1 MATPAF
7 RPEGERGTN
16 WGFLCNNNPRRPHG
30 TPTMPSVGGDDHERP
45 WGGKPES
52 PKQESLKQES
62 LKQESLKQESLKQL
76 VTWRRWRVAF
86 TRPKLSAHIAPARR
100 LESSMKSNAVTSVEL
115 ELDWTAQT
123 ILPVE
128 FKGRELQLEARA
140 YQGADPNF
148 QALVLVH
155 RDKDAG
161 NKKPVVRV
169 HSGCVTG
176 DIFHSLRCD
185 CYPQLQAA
193 LSVITTSPVG
203 ILIYL
208 PYQEGR
214 GIGLVNKIRAYAL
227 QDQGYD
233 TVDANVAIGAP
244 IEARDYD
251 LAAHILFDL
260 GYPEIKLLTNNPAKV
275 EALREEGVEVIE
287 QLPLIVTPSLYN
299 KRYLA
304 TKKERMAHKL

>member
-1 MATPAF
+1 
-7 RPEGERGTN
+7 
-16 WGFLCNNNPRRPHG
+16 
-30 TPTMPSVGGDDHERP
+30 
-45 WGGKPES
+45 
-52 PKQESLKQES
+52 
-62 LKQESLKQESLKQL
+62 
-76 VTWRRWRVAF
+76 
-86 TRPKLSAHIAPARR
+86 
-100 LESSMKSNAVTSVEL
+100 MKSNAVTSVEL

-123 ILPVE
+123 ILPLE
-128 FKGRELQLEARA
+128 FQGRELQVEARA
-140 YQGADPNF
+140 YQGADPAF

-155 RDKDAG
+155 RDKEAKDAAG
-161 NKKPVVRV
+161 SLPVVRV

-193 LSVITTSPVG
+193 MDRILSSPLGV
-203 ILIYL
+203 LIYL

-275 EALREEGVEVIE
+275 QALTEEGVDVIE
-287 QLPLIVTPSLYN
+287 QIPIIVKASPYN

>member
-1 MATPAF
+1 MRA
-7 RPEGERGTN
+7 
-16 WGFLCNNNPRRPHG
+16 G
-30 TPTMPSVGGDDHERP
+30 TP
-45 WGGKPES
+45 
-52 PKQESLKQES
+52 
-62 LKQESLKQESLKQL
+62 
-76 VTWRRWRVAF
+76 
-86 TRPKLSAHIAPARR
+86 
-100 LESSMKSNAVTSVEL
+100 LESSMKSNAVKSVDL
-115 ELDWTAQT
+115 ELDWSAQT
-123 ILPVE
+123 ILPIE
-128 FKGRELQLEARA
+128 FRDKELKVEARA
-140 YQGADPNF
+140 YQGADPSI
-148 QALVLVH
+148 QAMVLVH
-155 RDKDAG
+155 RQDGVAH
-161 NKKPVVRV
+161 NEVPVVRV

-185 CYPQLQAA
+185 CYPQLQASMDRV
-193 LSVITTSPVG
+193 LSSPVG
-203 ILIYL
+203 VLIYL

-275 EALREEGVEVIE
+275 EALQQEGVDVIE
-287 QLPLIVTPSLYN
+287 QLPLIVKPSSHN
-299 KRYLA
+299 TRYLK

>member
-1 MATPAF
+1 
-7 RPEGERGTN
+7 
-16 WGFLCNNNPRRPHG
+16 
-30 TPTMPSVGGDDHERP
+30 
-45 WGGKPES
+45 
-52 PKQESLKQES
+52 
-62 LKQESLKQESLKQL
+62 
-76 VTWRRWRVAF
+76 
-86 TRPKLSAHIAPARR
+86 
-100 LESSMKSNAVTSVEL
+100 MKSNAVTSVEL

-123 ILPVE
+123 ILPIE
-128 FKGRELQLEARA
+128 FRGRELQVDARA
-140 YQGADPNF
+140 YQGADPTT

-155 RDKDAG
+155 RDKDAVNG
-161 NKKPVVRV
+161 GGIPIVRV

-193 LSVITTSPVG
+193 MDRILTSPLGV
-203 ILIYL
+203 LVYL

-275 EALREEGVEVIE
+275 EALTEEGVDVIE
-287 QLPLIVTPSLYN
+287 QIPLIVTASTHN

>member
-1 MATPAF
+1 MRA
-7 RPEGERGTN
+7 
-16 WGFLCNNNPRRPHG
+16 G
-30 TPTMPSVGGDDHERP
+30 TP
-45 WGGKPES
+45 
-52 PKQESLKQES
+52 
-62 LKQESLKQESLKQL
+62 
-76 VTWRRWRVAF
+76 
-86 TRPKLSAHIAPARR
+86 
-100 LESSMKSNAVTSVEL
+100 LESSMKSNALKSIDL
-115 ELDWTAQT
+115 EMDWSAQT
-123 ILPVE
+123 ILPIE
-128 FKGRELQLEARA
+128 FRGREVKLEARA
-140 YQGADPNF
+140 YQGTDPSC

-155 RDKDAG
+155 RDEEIQTSEL
-161 NKKPVVRV
+161 PLVRV

-193 LSVITTSPVG
+193 VDRILNSPLGV
-203 ILIYL
+203 LVYL

-260 GYPEIKLLTNNPAKV
+260 GYPEIKLMTNNPAKV
-275 EALREEGVEVIE
+275 EALRAEGVDVTEQIPVI
-287 QLPLIVTPSLYN
+287 VKPSPYN
-299 KRYLA
+299 KRYLM

>member
-1 MATPAF
+1 
-7 RPEGERGTN
+7 
-16 WGFLCNNNPRRPHG
+16 
-30 TPTMPSVGGDDHERP
+30 
-45 WGGKPES
+45 
-52 PKQESLKQES
+52 
-62 LKQESLKQESLKQL
+62 
-76 VTWRRWRVAF
+76 
-86 TRPKLSAHIAPARR
+86 
-100 LESSMKSNAVTSVEL
+100 MKSNAVKSIDL
-115 ELDWTAQT
+115 ELDWSAQT
-123 ILPVE
+123 ILPIE
-128 FKGRELQLEARA
+128 FRGRELQVEARA
-140 YQGADPNF
+140 YQGADPTC
-148 QALVLVH
+148 QAMVLVH
-155 RDKDAG
+155 RGEDVETTEI
-161 NKKPVVRV
+161 PLVRV

-193 LSVITTSPVG
+193 MDRILKSPLGV
-203 ILIYL
+203 LVYL

-260 GYPEIKLLTNNPAKV
+260 GFPEIKLLTNNPAKV
-275 EALREEGVEVIE
+275 EALRTEGVDVVEQIPVI
-287 QLPLIVTPSLYN
+287 IKPSPHN
-299 KRYLA
+299 TRYLN

>member
-1 MATPAF
+1 
-7 RPEGERGTN
+7 
-16 WGFLCNNNPRRPHG
+16 
-30 TPTMPSVGGDDHERP
+30 
-45 WGGKPES
+45 
-52 PKQESLKQES
+52 
-62 LKQESLKQESLKQL
+62 
-76 VTWRRWRVAF
+76 
-86 TRPKLSAHIAPARR
+86 
-100 LESSMKSNAVTSVEL
+100 MKSNAVKSI
-115 ELDWTAQT
+115 ELDLDWSAQT
-123 ILPVE
+123 ILPIE
-128 FKGRELQLEARA
+128 FRGKELQVEARA
-140 YQGADPNF
+140 YQGTDPSC

-155 RDKDAG
+155 RDKSEEIDL
-161 NKKPVVRV
+161 PLVRV

-193 LSVITTSPVG
+193 MNQILTSPLG
-203 ILIYL
+203 ILVYL

-260 GYPEIKLLTNNPAKV
+260 GYPEIRLLTNNPAKV
-275 EALREEGVEVIE
+275 SALREEGVEVVE
-287 QLPLIVTPSLYN
+287 RLPLIVKASPHNT
-299 KRYLA
+299 RYLK
-304 TKKERMAHKL
+304 TKKERMAHTL

>member
-1 MATPAF
+1 
-7 RPEGERGTN
+7 
-16 WGFLCNNNPRRPHG
+16 
-30 TPTMPSVGGDDHERP
+30 
-45 WGGKPES
+45 
-52 PKQESLKQES
+52 
-62 LKQESLKQESLKQL
+62 
-76 VTWRRWRVAF
+76 
-86 TRPKLSAHIAPARR
+86 
-100 LESSMKSNAVTSVEL
+100 MKSNAVQSFEL

-128 FKGRELQLEARA
+128 FKGKELQLEARA
-140 YQGADPNF
+140 YQGTDPNF

-155 RDKDAG
+155 RAKNGADEA
-161 NKKPVVRV
+161 PIVRV

-193 LSVITTSPVG
+193 LDRITSCPVG

-208 PYQEGR
+208 PFQEGR

-260 GYPEIKLLTNNPAKV
+260 GFPEIKLMTNNPAKV
-275 EALREEGVEVIE
+275 EALRAEGVDVIE
-287 QLPLIVTPSLYN
+287 QLPLIVKPSPYN

>member
-1 MATPAF
+1 
-7 RPEGERGTN
+7 
-16 WGFLCNNNPRRPHG
+16 
-30 TPTMPSVGGDDHERP
+30 MP
-45 WGGKPES
+45 
-52 PKQESLKQES
+52 
-62 LKQESLKQESLKQL
+62 
-76 VTWRRWRVAF
+76 
-86 TRPKLSAHIAPARR
+86 
-100 LESSMKSNAVTSVEL
+100 SNAVKSID
-115 ELDWTAQT
+115 LDIDWSAQT
-123 ILPVE
+123 ILPIE
-128 FKGRELQLEARA
+128 FHNREVHVEARA
-140 YQGADPNF
+140 YQGADPSC
-148 QALVLVH
+148 QAMVLVH
-155 RDKDAG
+155 REKEAAG
-161 NKKPVVRV
+161 AIPIVRV

-193 LSVITTSPVG
+193 LDRILTSPIGV
-203 ILIYL
+203 LVYL

-260 GYPEIKLLTNNPAKV
+260 GYPEIRLLTNNPAKV
-275 EALREEGVEVIE
+275 EALKTEGVDVVE
-287 QLPLIVTPSLYN
+287 QLPLIVKPSNYN
-299 KRYLA
+299 TRYLK

>member
-1 MATPAF
+1 M
-7 RPEGERGTN
+7 
-16 WGFLCNNNPRRPHG
+16 
-30 TPTMPSVGGDDHERP
+30 
-45 WGGKPES
+45 
-52 PKQESLKQES
+52 
-62 LKQESLKQESLKQL
+62 
-76 VTWRRWRVAF
+76 
-86 TRPKLSAHIAPARR
+86 
-100 LESSMKSNAVTSVEL
+100 
-115 ELDWTAQT
+115 
-123 ILPVE
+123 
-128 FKGRELQLEARA
+128 
-140 YQGADPNF
+140 
-148 QALVLVH
+148 
-155 RDKDAG
+155 
-161 NKKPVVRV
+161 RV

-193 LSVITTSPVG
+193 HGPDPHQPARRPRSTCPI
-203 ILIYL
+203 
-208 PYQEGR
+208 QEGR

-275 EALREEGVEVIE
+275 EALREEGVDVIE
-287 QLPLIVTPSLYN
+287 QLPLIVKPSPHN

>member
-1 MATPAF
+1 
-7 RPEGERGTN
+7 
-16 WGFLCNNNPRRPHG
+16 
-30 TPTMPSVGGDDHERP
+30 
-45 WGGKPES
+45 
-52 PKQESLKQES
+52 
-62 LKQESLKQESLKQL
+62 
-76 VTWRRWRVAF
+76 
-86 TRPKLSAHIAPARR
+86 
-100 LESSMKSNAVTSVEL
+100 MKSQAVKSFEL
-115 ELDWTAQT
+115 TIDWTAQT
-123 ILPVE
+123 ILPIE
-128 FKGRELQLEARA
+128 FDGRELHIEARA
-140 YQGADPNF
+140 YQGTDPAF

-155 RDKDAG
+155 RNLEYPGSEGHKDEPGTEQSRTEHSAEV
-161 NKKPVVRV
+161 PVVRV

-193 LSVITTSPVG
+193 MKKITACSPGV
-203 ILIYL
+203 LIYL

-275 EALREEGVEVIE
+275 EALRQEGVDVIE
-287 QLPLIVTPSLYN
+287 QLPLIVKPSPYN
-299 KRYLA
+299 LRYLA

>member
-1 MATPAF
+1 MRA
-7 RPEGERGTN
+7 
-16 WGFLCNNNPRRPHG
+16 G
-30 TPTMPSVGGDDHERP
+30 TP
-45 WGGKPES
+45 
-52 PKQESLKQES
+52 
-62 LKQESLKQESLKQL
+62 
-76 VTWRRWRVAF
+76 
-86 TRPKLSAHIAPARR
+86 
-100 LESSMKSNAVTSVEL
+100 LESSMKSNAVKSIDL
-115 ELDWTAQT
+115 ELDWSAQT
-123 ILPVE
+123 ILPIE
-128 FKGRELQLEARA
+128 FRGRELKVEARA
-140 YQGADPNF
+140 YQGADPTC
-148 QALVLVH
+148 QAMVLVH
-155 RDKDAG
+155 RGEGVEAAEI
-161 NKKPVVRV
+161 PLVRV

-193 LSVITTSPVG
+193 MEQILKSPLGV
-203 ILIYL
+203 LVYL

-275 EALREEGVEVIE
+275 EALRAEGVDVIE
-287 QLPLIVTPSLYN
+287 QIPVIVKPSPHN
-299 KRYLA
+299 TRYLK

>member
-1 MATPAF
+1 
-7 RPEGERGTN
+7 
-16 WGFLCNNNPRRPHG
+16 
-30 TPTMPSVGGDDHERP
+30 
-45 WGGKPES
+45 
-52 PKQESLKQES
+52 
-62 LKQESLKQESLKQL
+62 
-76 VTWRRWRVAF
+76 
-86 TRPKLSAHIAPARR
+86 
-100 LESSMKSNAVTSVEL
+100 MKSNAVKSF
-115 ELDWTAQT
+115 ELDIAWTAQT
-123 ILPVE
+123 ILPIE
-128 FKGRELQLEARA
+128 FRGRELQLEARA

-148 QALVLVH
+148 QALALVH
-155 RDKDAG
+155 RDKVGGTNDV
-161 NKKPVVRV
+161 PLVRV

-193 LSVITTSPVG
+193 MDRITSTPVG

-208 PYQEGR
+208 PFQEGR

-260 GYPEIKLLTNNPAKV
+260 GFPEIKLLTNNPAKV
-275 EALREEGVEVIE
+275 EALREEGVDVTE
-287 QLPLIVTPSLYN
+287 QLPLIVKPSSYN

>member
-1 MATPAF
+1 
-7 RPEGERGTN
+7 
-16 WGFLCNNNPRRPHG
+16 
-30 TPTMPSVGGDDHERP
+30 
-45 WGGKPES
+45 
-52 PKQESLKQES
+52 
-62 LKQESLKQESLKQL
+62 
-76 VTWRRWRVAF
+76 
-86 TRPKLSAHIAPARR
+86 
-100 LESSMKSNAVTSVEL
+100 MKSNALKSFEL
-115 ELDWTAQT
+115 ELDWMAQT
-123 ILPVE
+123 ILPIE
-128 FKGRELQLEARA
+128 FRGKELKLEARA
-140 YQGADPNF
+140 YQGTDPSF

-155 RDKDAG
+155 RG
-161 NKKPVVRV
+161 KKNGVDHLPVVRV

-193 LSVITTSPVG
+193 MAEVTTSPVG

-260 GYPEIKLLTNNPAKV
+260 GFPEIRLLTNNPAKV
-275 EALREEGVEVIE
+275 EALRAEGVDVIE
-287 QLPLIVTPSLYN
+287 QLPLIVEPSAYN
-299 KRYLA
+299 TRYLA

>member
-1 MATPAF
+1 
-7 RPEGERGTN
+7 
-16 WGFLCNNNPRRPHG
+16 
-30 TPTMPSVGGDDHERP
+30 
-45 WGGKPES
+45 
-52 PKQESLKQES
+52 
-62 LKQESLKQESLKQL
+62 
-76 VTWRRWRVAF
+76 
-86 TRPKLSAHIAPARR
+86 
-100 LESSMKSNAVTSVEL
+100 MKSNAVTSLEF

-123 ILPVE
+123 VLPIE

-140 YQGADPNF
+140 YQGTDPSF

-155 RDKDAG
+155 R
-161 NKKPVVRV
+161 NKTGAKNGAKNGLGEIPVVRV

-193 LSVITTSPVG
+193 MDKILTSPLGV
-203 ILIYL
+203 LVYL

-260 GYPEIKLLTNNPAKV
+260 GYPEIRLLTNNPAKV
-275 EALREEGVEVIE
+275 EALREEGVDVIE
-287 QLPLIVTPSLYN
+287 QLPLIVKPSPYN
-299 KRYLA
+299 TRYLK

>member
-1 MATPAF
+1 MRA
-7 RPEGERGTN
+7 
-16 WGFLCNNNPRRPHG
+16 G
-30 TPTMPSVGGDDHERP
+30 TP
-45 WGGKPES
+45 
-52 PKQESLKQES
+52 
-62 LKQESLKQESLKQL
+62 
-76 VTWRRWRVAF
+76 
-86 TRPKLSAHIAPARR
+86 
-100 LESSMKSNAVTSVEL
+100 LESSMKSNAVKSIDL
-115 ELDWTAQT
+115 ELDWSAQT
-123 ILPVE
+123 ILPIE
-128 FKGRELQLEARA
+128 FRGQELQVEARA
-140 YQGADPNF
+140 YQGADPTC

-155 RDKDAG
+155 REKSAG
-161 NKKPVVRV
+161 NDVPLVRV

-193 LSVITTSPVG
+193 MNRILASPVG
-203 ILIYL
+203 VLVYL

-275 EALREEGVEVIE
+275 EALREEGVDVME
-287 QLPLIVTPSLYN
+287 QLPLIVQPSSYN
-299 KRYLA
+299 TRYLM

>member
-1 MATPAF
+1 M
-7 RPEGERGTN
+7 
-16 WGFLCNNNPRRPHG
+16 
-30 TPTMPSVGGDDHERP
+30 
-45 WGGKPES
+45 
-52 PKQESLKQES
+52 Q
-62 LKQESLKQESLKQL
+62 
-76 VTWRRWRVAF
+76 
-86 TRPKLSAHIAPARR
+86 
-100 LESSMKSNAVTSVEL
+100 SNAVKSIDL
-115 ELDWTAQT
+115 ELDWSAQT
-123 ILPVE
+123 ILPIE
-128 FKGRELQLEARA
+128 FRNQELQVEARA
-140 YQGADPNF
+140 YQGTDPTC

-155 RDKDAG
+155 REKHAA
-161 NKKPVVRV
+161 NSVPVVRV

-185 CYPQLQAA
+185 CFPQLQAA
-193 LSVITTSPVG
+193 MDRILTSEVG
-203 ILIYL
+203 ILVYL

-275 EALREEGVEVIE
+275 EALRAEGVDVME
-287 QLPLIVTPSLYN
+287 QLPLIVSPSPYN
-299 KRYLA
+299 TRYLK